1 MSLRD
6 YKLVERG
13 KSFLV
18 VRDNVTVGE
27 LYEAREMWCGNRSNT
42 KYTKLH
48 KTRTEAFKWVADCH
62 MMSLSG
68 LTA

>member
-1 MSLRD
+1 MSLQD

-18 VRDNVTVGE
+18 VKDNVTVGE
-27 LYEAREMWCGNRSNT
+27 VYIALGGEWCGSKAN
-42 KYTKLH
+42 K
-48 KTRTEAFKWVADCH
+48 KTNLFETRAEASKWVAGCH
-62 MMSLSG
+62 MKMLSG

>member
-1 MSLRD
+1 MSLQD

-18 VRDNVTVGE
+18 VKDGVTVGE
-27 LYEAREMWCGNRSNT
+27 VYEARGMWCGNRSNT
-42 KYTKLH
+42 KRTELH
-48 KTRTEAFKWVADCH
+48 KTRAEASKWVAGCH

>member
-1 MSLRD
+1 MSLQD

-18 VRDNVTVGE
+18 VKDNVTIGE
-27 LYEAREMWCGNRSNT
+27 VYEARGMWCGNRSDT
-42 KYTKLH
+42 KRTKLH
-48 KTRTEAFKWVADCH
+48 ETRAESSKWVAGCH
-62 MMSLSG
+62 MKMLSG